1 MQTPRFRWCPTTMK
15 DTAEGRTMSDKIEKL
30 GYSTIQHGKHNNR
43 IYGMKIDS
51 HDMPGLV
58 SHLNELAELKGYS
71 KIFIKCPARFLP
83 DFIADGFVVE
93 GFIPLFFNKKTDCF
107 FVSKFLDKEREIIP
121 KDELRNFSSLLGTS
135 VNGKKNGLFKYEIGK
150 LGLEDCDA
158 ISEIFRQIFETYP
171 FPVHQSSY
179 IKQTIQENA
188 TWYFGV
194 KNGAR
199 LIGISSAELDLNS
212 QNAEMTDFGVLP
224 EYRGKNIAYRLLNRM
239 EQEMKSIDIKTLY
252 TIARLKEPGMNKTF
266 LNSGYKYSGTLI
278 NNTNISGNTESM
290 NLFYKQ
296 I

>member
-1 MQTPRFRWCPTTMK
+1 MK
-15 DTAEGRTMSDKIEKL
+15 DTEEGMRMSDKIEKL
-30 GYSTIQHGKHNNR
+30 GNSIIQHGKHNNR

-51 HDMPGLV
+51 RDMPGLI
-58 SHLNELAELKGYS
+58 SEFDELAELKGYT

-83 DFIADGFVVE
+83 DFIAEGYVVE
-93 GFIPLFFNKKTDCF
+93 GFIPLFFSKKTDCF
-107 FVSKFLDKEREIIP
+107 FVSKFLDKKRKTIP
-121 KDELRNFSSLLGTS
+121 AEELRNFGSLLGTS
-135 VNGKKNGLFKYEIGK
+135 VNDSKNAIFKYEIGR
-150 LGLEDCDA
+150 LAIEDSDA
-158 ISEIFRQIFETYP
+158 ISKIFRQVFKTYP
-171 FPVHQSSY
+171 FPVHQPSY
-179 IKQTIQENA
+179 IKQTIQGNT

-199 LIGISSAELDLNS
+199 LIGISSAELDLSS

-224 EYRGKNIAYRLLNRM
+224 DYRGKNIAYRLLNRM
-239 EQEMKSIDIKTLY
+239 EQEMKAIDIKTLY

-266 LNSGYKYSGTLI
+266 LKSGYKYSGTLI